1 MIHFILIRQQRWRKL
16 FRAEI
21 TGIMTYTL
29 LEQPTFT
36 YRMVVSSTENHALAG
51 ILTKAMYAMPQNL
64 VEDLAAQYTTYKA
77 AELTFVDW
85 IRLHPVVTVLV
96 LLIFGWPLTT
106 MAVIAMRLSARKKAQ
121 KAAREKAEELA
132 ELAEHVQAANK
143 AKTAFLSHMSHDMRT
158 PLNAIMGFTG
168 IAMKNNP
175 SDEVKNC
182 LEKID
187 ESSEHLLSLIND
199 VLDLARVESGKVK
212 YNPVPADLK
221 SITDSALDITK
232 GFLTN
237 RDISFKIQREE
248 AKILNVLV
256 DPVRLRDVLV
266 NILSNAVKFTPDGG
280 TITFEARCQEKGG
293 DGYINMHYRI
303 LDTGIGMS
311 EEFTKQAIQMIGE
324 NIGIDLMLLD
334 INMPQM
340 NGFEVL
346 EIMKRSQCI
355 AETPVIMISSED
367 AVNTMRKAYEL
378 GITDY
383 ITRPFDSV
391 IVKKRVQ
398 NTLGLYMNQKH
409 LINVVYDQVYEKEE
423 NNNIMIQIMSNIL
436 GSRNSESREHI
447 LHIKTATEMMLRQLV
462 KVTDAYPLTEA
473 DIALITTAS
482 SLHDIGKIRIPE
494 EILNKPGRLT
504 DEEFKI
510 MKNHSELG
518 AAIIKDMDFPQDHP
532 LVHTAWEICRWHH
545 ERWDGKGYP
554 DGLKGEEIPI
564 SAQVVAIVDVYD
576 ALTSER
582 CYKKAFDHDTAI
594 QMILDGQ
601 CGQFNPILLKC
612 LKELSIQL
620 SKMLN
625 KEMDDNKYSHEIQR
639 LSNEILSDK
648 SLPSQIYS
656 QSLVKVMQEKID
668 FFKSNSGMNSID
680 YNAVSGQLTIL
691 NGNQQILCQRNNPKI
706 DLFKEFGV
714 NEEDAQYI
722 RVLLHQTSV
731 QNKEISVQI
740 KATVENNSQMYKM
753 KLHTLWSPMKKDV
766 CIGIIGYFDTVK

>member
-1 MIHFILIRQQRWRKL
+1 MDKRQKILIVDD
-16 FRAEI
+16 AEFNRVI
-21 TGIMTYTL
+21 LKEILGETYNY
-29 LEQPTFT
+29 LEA
-36 YRMVVSSTENHALAG
+36 ENG
-51 ILTKAMYAMPQNL
+51 N
-64 VEDLAAQYTTYKA
+64 
-77 AELTFVDW
+77 
-85 IRLHPVVTVLV
+85 
-96 LLIFGWPLTT
+96 
-106 MAVIAMRLSARKKAQ
+106 
-121 KAAREKAEELA
+121 
-132 ELAEHVQAANK
+132 
-143 AKTAFLSHMSHDMRT
+143 
-158 PLNAIMGFTG
+158 
-168 IAMKNNP
+168 
-175 SDEVKNC
+175 
-182 LEKID
+182 
-187 ESSEHLLSLIND
+187 
-199 VLDLARVESGKVK
+199 
-212 YNPVPADLK
+212 
-221 SITDSALDITK
+221 
-232 GFLTN
+232 
-237 RDISFKIQREE
+237 
-248 AKILNVLV
+248 
-256 DPVRLRDVLV
+256 
-266 NILSNAVKFTPDGG
+266 
-280 TITFEARCQEKGG
+280 
-293 DGYINMHYRI
+293 
-303 LDTGIGMS
+303 
-311 EEFTKQAIQMIGE
+311 QAIQMIGE

-346 EIMKRSQCI
+346 KIMKRSQCI
-355 AETPVIMISSED
+355 AEIPVIMVSSED
-367 AVNTMRKAYEL
+367 AVDTMRKAYEL

-423 NNNIMIQIMSNIL
+423 NNNIMIRIMSNIL

-504 DEEFKI
+504 VEEFKI
-510 MKNHSELG
+510 MKTHSELG
-518 AAIIKDMDFPQDHP
+518 ADIIKDMDFPQDHP

-554 DGLKGEEIPI
+554 DGLTGEEIPI
-564 SAQVVAIVDVYD
+564 SAQVVSIVDVYD

-620 SKMLN
+620 SKMSG
-625 KEMDDNKYSHEIQR
+625 KEMDDNKHYHEIQR

-648 SLPSQIYS
+648 FLPNQIYS

-668 FFKSNSGMNSID
+668 FFKSNSGKNSID

-691 NGNQQILCQRNNPKI
+691 NGEYQILCQRDNLNFN
-706 DLFKEFGV
+706 LFKEFGV
-714 NEEDAQYI
+714 NEEDVQCI

-731 QNKEISVQI
+731 QNKEISATI
-740 KATVENNSQMYKM
+740 KATVENNSQMYRI
-753 KLHTLWSPMKKDV
+753 KLHTLWSPLKKDGY
-766 CIGIIGYFDTVK
+766 IGIIGYFDTVK

>member
-1 MIHFILIRQQRWRKL
+1 MKEILGDAYNYL
-16 FRAEI
+16 EAEN
-21 TGIMTYTL
+21 G
-29 LEQPTFT
+29 
-36 YRMVVSSTENHALAG
+36 N
-51 ILTKAMYAMPQNL
+51 
-64 VEDLAAQYTTYKA
+64 
-77 AELTFVDW
+77 
-85 IRLHPVVTVLV
+85 
-96 LLIFGWPLTT
+96 
-106 MAVIAMRLSARKKAQ
+106 
-121 KAAREKAEELA
+121 
-132 ELAEHVQAANK
+132 
-143 AKTAFLSHMSHDMRT
+143 
-158 PLNAIMGFTG
+158 
-168 IAMKNNP
+168 
-175 SDEVKNC
+175 
-182 LEKID
+182 
-187 ESSEHLLSLIND
+187 
-199 VLDLARVESGKVK
+199 
-212 YNPVPADLK
+212 
-221 SITDSALDITK
+221 
-232 GFLTN
+232 
-237 RDISFKIQREE
+237 
-248 AKILNVLV
+248 
-256 DPVRLRDVLV
+256 
-266 NILSNAVKFTPDGG
+266 
-280 TITFEARCQEKGG
+280 
-293 DGYINMHYRI
+293 
-303 LDTGIGMS
+303 
-311 EEFTKQAIQMIGE
+311 QAIQMIGE

-346 EIMKRSQCI
+346 KIMKRSQCI

-367 AVNTMRKAYEL
+367 AVDTMRKAYEL

-423 NNNIMIQIMSNIL
+423 NNNIMIRIMSNIL
-436 GSRNSESREHI
+436 GFRNSESREHI

-510 MKNHSELG
+510 MKTHSELG
-518 AAIIKDMDFPQDHP
+518 AAIIKDMDFPQDHL
-532 LVHTAWEICRWHH
+532 LVHTAWEICRWNH

-564 SAQVVAIVDVYD
+564 SAQVVSIVDVYD

-601 CGQFNPILLKC
+601 CGQF
-612 LKELSIQL
+612 
-620 SKMLN
+620 
-625 KEMDDNKYSHEIQR
+625 
-639 LSNEILSDK
+639 
-648 SLPSQIYS
+648 
-656 QSLVKVMQEKID
+656 KVMQEKID

-691 NGNQQILCQRNNPKI
+691 NGKRQILCQRNNSKI

-714 NEEDAQYI
+714 NEEDVQYI

-731 QNKEISVQI
+731 QNKEISVQL
-740 KATVENNSQMYKM
+740 KATVENNSQKYKM